1 MVDGPRAILDHIE
14 WTEERRV
21 DPIGILI
28 LDDDLVSQ
36 AALWQVLDSEGWQ
49 IRMVTHANL
58 AMAELAHGQARLV
71 IANVA
76 MTGLTGPLFETLE
89 ALALSPSI
97 AGTRAP
103 ARVLYLVPAI
113 AATEAQPVLERAGLP
128 YLLKPYHLHDLLQRV
143 SDLLLEARAISAPI
157 RNVHIEFQPPARPLV
172 RTGTRLDTRRT
183 NMFASREEYSMTEEE
198 MLEYERQEEEVRKKK
213 NRKPGEGQLE

>member
-1 MVDGPRAILDHIE
+1 LE
-14 WTEERRV
+14 
-21 DPIGILI
+21 PIGILI

-49 IRMVTHANL
+49 IRMVTHANHAL
-58 AMAELAHGQARLV
+58 AELAHGEARLV

-76 MTGLTGPLFETLE
+76 MTGMTGPLYETLE

-97 AGTRAP
+97 EGTQAP

-113 AATEAQPVLERAGLP
+113 AATEAQPVLERSGLP
-128 YLLKPYHLHDLLQRV
+128 YLLKPYHLHDLLQKV

-157 RNVHIEFQPPARPLV
+157 RNVHIEFQSKPRPLI
-172 RTGTRLDTRRT
+172 RTGTRLDSRRT
-183 NMFASREEYSMTEEE
+183 NMFANREEYSMTEEE
-198 MLEYERQEEEVRKKK
+198 ILEYERQEEEARNKKK
-213 NRKPGEGQLE
+213 RKPGERPPE

>member
-1 MVDGPRAILDHIE
+1 L
-14 WTEERRV
+14 

-49 IRMVTHANL
+49 IRMVTHANHAL
-58 AMAELAHGQARLV
+58 AELANGEARLV

-76 MTGLTGPLFETLE
+76 MTGLTGPLYETLE

-97 AGTRAP
+97 EGTTAP

-113 AATEAQPVLERAGLP
+113 VATEAQPLLERAGLP
-128 YLLKPYHLHDLLQRV
+128 YLLKPYHLHELLQKV

-157 RNVHIEFQPPARPLV
+157 RNVQIEFKAKARPLI
-172 RTGTRLDTRRT
+172 RTGSRLDSRRT
-183 NMFASREEYSMTEEE
+183 NMFANREEYSMSEEE
-198 MLEYERQEEEVRKKK
+198 LLEYERQETEARNKKK
-213 NRKPGEGQLE
+213 RKPGEPPPE

>member
-1 MVDGPRAILDHIE
+1 L
-14 WTEERRV
+14 

-49 IRMVTHANL
+49 IRMVTHANQAL
-58 AMAELAHGQARLV
+58 AELAHGEARLV

-76 MTGLTGPLFETLE
+76 MTGLTGPLCETLE
-89 ALALSPSI
+89 ALALSPSVE
-97 AGTRAP
+97 GTRSP

-113 AATEAQPVLERAGLP
+113 AAAEAQPMLERAGLP
-128 YLLKPYHLHDLLQRV
+128 YLLKPYHLHDLLQKV

-157 RNVHIEFQPPARPLV
+157 RNVQIEFQAKPRPLI
-172 RTGTRLDTRRT
+172 RTGTRLDSRRT
-183 NMFASREEYSMTEEE
+183 NMFANREEYSMTEEE
-198 MLEYERQEEEVRKKK
+198 MLEYERQEEEARNKKK
-213 NRKPGEGQLE
+213 RKPGERPPELS